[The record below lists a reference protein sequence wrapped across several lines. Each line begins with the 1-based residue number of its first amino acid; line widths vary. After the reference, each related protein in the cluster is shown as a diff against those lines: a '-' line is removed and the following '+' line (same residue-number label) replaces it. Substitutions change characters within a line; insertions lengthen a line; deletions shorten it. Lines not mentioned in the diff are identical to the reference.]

1 MFTLEDIEQIR
12 ANPEKET
19 LTVELKSFRKLFSAD
34 SSDIKDIAYE
44 IVALANRHGGKLIL
58 GLNNDGSFDGKL
70 PLKID
75 AKKEITVD
83 SVKEKMHNI
92 CNDSIS
98 PRIDCETQFLQCAE
112 GDVIIVNI
120 PKKKNI
126 PHAYVPNKTATE
138 INNRIYYIRT
148 SHGKKLVSDRQL
160 EWLFKHDYDPNFTK
174 QYRIAIDFNKQFGV
188 IGDKITLGNYYISG
202 FIHQLRFD
210 ELDELFQ
217 DSKKLGAFFT
227 QLIPYFILKSYT
239 QWYVHSWYIGVNNA
253 FDRKSSGPMIAP
265 HKTTPLKIDSIKV
278 VGDTILN
285 SFSWNFNDAVKNAIH
300 HDLQIPPDTNVS
312 IVYQADKTL
321 SEIRFDNP
329 DFEFVISCGL
339 LSYGAGLH
347 QHNPSFQI
355 LSEIYGAD
363 GHTHS
368 MQNFYHVDC
377 AVWFDAKFKFPEY
390 DMGEFEKY
398 FHYANTIDNLLN
410 DEWNFDRLREKFP
423 PKEIMVMNHKI
434 DEILGI
440 IRPNNNNGR

>member
-1 MFTLEDIEQIR
+1 MFTTEDIERIR

-19 LTVELKSFRKLFSAD
+19 LTIELKSYRKLFSSD
-34 SSDIKDIAYE
+34 SSDARDIGYE
-44 IVALANRHGGKLIL
+44 MVAIANRHGGHLIL

-75 AKKEITVD
+75 GKKEITVD
-83 SVKEKMHNI
+83 GVKEKVHNI

-112 GDVIIVNI
+112 GDVIVVSI
-120 PKKKNI
+120 PKKKSI
-126 PHAYVPNKTATE
+126 PHASVPNKTATE

-174 QYRIAIDFNKQFGV
+174 EYRIAIDFNKQFGV
-188 IGDKITLGNYYISG
+188 IGGKITTGNYYVHG
-202 FIHQLRFD
+202 FLHHLRPD
-210 ELDELFQ
+210 ELSDLFR

-239 QWYVHSWYIGVNNA
+239 QWHSKSWYIGVSKA
-253 FDRKSSGPMIAP
+253 FDRKSSGPMSAP
-265 HKTTPLKIDSIKV
+265 HKSVSLKIKDIKII
-278 VGDTILN
+278 GDFILN
-285 SFSWNFNDAVKNAIH
+285 SFSWNFEEVIKNEIGS
-300 HDLQIPPDTNVS
+300 DLQVPPDTIVS
-312 IVYQADKTL
+312 ILYHADKTL
-321 SEIRFDNP
+321 SEIRFEHS

-355 LSEIYGAD
+355 LTEIYGTD
-363 GHTHS
+363 GHSHN

-377 AVWFDAKFKFPEY
+377 AVYFDVKFKFPEH
-390 DMGEFEKY
+390 DIQEFEKY
-398 FHYANTIDNLLN
+398 LHYSNTVANLID
-410 DEWNFDRLREKFP
+410 DEWNFDRIREEFP
-423 PKEIMVMNHKI
+423 PKEIILMNHKI

-440 IRPNNNNGR
+440 VKRNNKG